1 MSAYA
6 FARLRFRGR
15 EQLFVLFLGTL
26 MVPQE
31 VLIVPMYWLMQSLGW
46 VDSYWALI
54 LPWAFTAFGTF
65 LLRQFFLTV
74 PAELEEAAR
83 VDGCGP
89 FGSFLRIMLPLARPA
104 IAVLTVFTF
113 ISFWGSF
120 LWPLII
126 INSVED
132 KGTVPLGLAQFIGQQ
147 GTQWNL
153 MMAASDAWRCCP
165 PSCSSSCCR
174 NTSSAASSSPG
185 WAAGESLLLQGVADM
200 TDAPPASSVEKFRDW
215 RFGLF
220 VHWGLYSLPARH
232 EWVKNRERLTDE
244 DYQQYFDHFDP
255 DLYDPREWAD
265 AAAEAGMKY
274 AVLTTQ
280 APRGLLP
287 VGLRAD
293 RLHGHEDRR
302 GARTW
307 SARSSRPAGPRGSA
321 SASTTR

>member
-1 MSAYA
+1 MTPETTTTTTTTTSTPAPSDTGSTVRKVRNGISHLLLIIVAIVFLGPLVYAVSTSLKPADEVFTPTPELFGSEIRWQNYADAFTFAPFGRYFLNSLFVAIVGTLVVVVASSLSAYA

-65 LLRQFFLTV
+65 LLRQFFMTV
-74 PAELEEAAR
+74 PTELEEAAR

-113 ISFWGSF
+113 IAFWGSF

-126 INSVED
+126 VNSVAE

-153 MMAASDAWRCCP
+153 MMAASVLAMLP
-165 PSCSSSCCR
+165 
-174 NTSSAASSSPG
+174 TV
-185 WAAGESLLLQGVADM
+185 LLVILLQKHLV
-200 TDAPPASSVEKFRDW
+200 
-215 RFGLF
+215 
-220 VHWGLYSLPARH
+220 
-232 EWVKNRERLTDE
+232 
-244 DYQQYFDHFDP
+244 
-255 DLYDPREWAD
+255 
-265 AAAEAGMKY
+265 
-274 AVLTTQ
+274 
-280 APRGLLP
+280 RGLL
-287 VGLRAD
+287 VTGLGGR
-293 RLHGHEDRR
+293 
-302 GARTW
+302 
-307 SARSSRPAGPRGSA
+307 
-321 SASTTR
+321 

>member
-1 MSAYA
+1 MTFKGTSEGATVTGRRVRSSISHILLVIVAIIFLGPLVYAVSTSLKPADEVFTDTPHLFGSEIRWKNYADAFTFAPFDRYFLNSLFVAVAGTLVVVVASSLSAYA

-15 EQLFVLFLGTL
+15 DQLFVLFLGTL

-89 FGSFLRIMLPLARPA
+89 IRSFLQIMLPLARPA

-120 LWPLII
+120 LWPLVI

-132 KGTVPLGLAQFIGQQ
+132 KGTVPLGLAQFVGQQ

-153 MMAASDAWRCCP
+153 MMAASMMAMIP
-165 PSCSSSCCR
+165 
-174 NTSSAASSSPG
+174 TV
-185 WAAGESLLLQGVADM
+185 LLVVLLQKHLV
-200 TDAPPASSVEKFRDW
+200 
-215 RFGLF
+215 
-220 VHWGLYSLPARH
+220 
-232 EWVKNRERLTDE
+232 
-244 DYQQYFDHFDP
+244 
-255 DLYDPREWAD
+255 
-265 AAAEAGMKY
+265 
-274 AVLTTQ
+274 
-280 APRGLLP
+280 RGLL
-287 VGLRAD
+287 VTGLGGR
-293 RLHGHEDRR
+293 
-302 GARTW
+302 
-307 SARSSRPAGPRGSA
+307 
-321 SASTTR
+321 